1 MKKIYIFTLLISL
14 SFCSLIIAQN
24 SNDLITNA
32 NSEFDRFAYI
42 DAREIYIQ
50 VANKGYKSADLY
62 QKIADSYYFNA
73 EFREAH
79 TWYDKLVKQFSA
91 SISPEY
97 LYRYAQCLKSV
108 QKFKKADK
116 VMERFASITKE
127 YDSRAFNFKTNRY
140 YLDLIEKRS
149 GKFQFNPFDFNS
161 EFSDHSPSFST
172 NGDLIFASSRGG
184 GEISVWDKMP
194 FLDLYNINLEQGTL
208 NNDIHIKPLKGDI
221 NTPVHESSAA
231 ITKDGKTMYFTRNNY
246 LKKQL
251 NSSGS
256 GTVMLKLYQAE
267 LVNKKWTNIK
277 ELPFN
282 SDDYSTA
289 HPALSPNEDKLY
301 FASDMP
307 GSYGNSD
314 LYVVTI
320 NEDKSFGK
328 PKNLGYNIN
337 TEGRETFPFV
347 SNDGNLY
354 FSSDGH
360 LGLGGLDVFISKVAR
375 NTYANPYN
383 IGKPI
388 NGPSDDFSFIIDKKT
403 DIGFFASNRVDGQG
417 SDDIYSF
424 KQMAPLDINCQLFIE
439 GIVTNQKTNEVIP
452 DALVKLYDKDMN
464 LTNQVTTDKNG
475 YYTFAADC
483 NSSFNLNVYKVG
495 YRSQRTP
502 LKTSKYKGDV
512 VKQNFDLSNDSFK
525 SRIARIGD
533 DLAKILQ
540 LNTIY
545 FNYNDY
551 EIRKDAELE
560 LQKIIAVL
568 QSNDHIKIEIRSH
581 TDSRAND
588 EYNYDLSKLRAKATK
603 EYLVNSGDINRN
615 RIFYKG
621 YGETQLVNN
630 CANDVDCS
638 DFEHAKNRRSEFII
652 LNSGIIN
659 TAASD
664 N

>member
-1 MKKIYIFTLLISL
+1 MVFILLFL
-14 SFCSLIIAQN
+14 GKLVNAQN
-24 SNDLITNA
+24 NESNDLITNA
-32 NSEFDRFAYI
+32 NLDFERFAFI
-42 DAREIYIQ
+42 DARKIYIE

-79 TWYDKLVKQFSA
+79 FWYDKLVKEFES

-108 QKFKKADK
+108 QKFKKALK
-116 VMERFASITKE
+116 IMNKFSSITNEK
-127 YDSRAFNFKTNRY
+127 DSRAFNYKNNRY

-149 GKFQFNPFDFNS
+149 GKFQFNPFDYNS
-161 EFSDHSPSFST
+161 EFSEYSPSFAP
-172 NGDLIFASSRGG
+172 NGDLVFASSRGG

-194 FLDLYNINLEQGTL
+194 FLDLYNINLEQGKL
-208 NNDIHIKPLKGDI
+208 NNDINIKPLKGDV

-231 ITKDGKTMYFTRNNY
+231 ITKDGRTMYFTRNNF

-267 LVNKKWTNIK
+267 LVNKRWTNIK

-289 HPALSPNEDKLY
+289 HPALSPDENKLY

-307 GSYGNSD
+307 GSFGNSD
-314 LYVVTI
+314 LYVVDI
-320 NEDKSFGK
+320 NPDKTFSK

-337 TEGRETFPFV
+337 TEGRETFPFI

-360 LGLGGLDVFISKVAR
+360 LGLGGLDVFISKIAR
-375 NTYANPYN
+375 NTYSDPYN
-383 IGKPI
+383 IGRPI
-388 NGPSDDFSFIIDKKT
+388 NGPADDFSFIIDKKT
-403 DIGFFASNRVDGQG
+403 DIGFFASNRVDGKG
-417 SDDIYSF
+417 SDDIYSI
-424 KQMAPLDINCQLFIE
+424 KQVALLDTNCQLFIE
-439 GIVTNQKTNEVIP
+439 GIVYNENSDTVVP
-452 DALVKLYDKDMN
+452 NALVKLYDGNMN
-464 LTNQVTTDKNG
+464 LTNQATTDGKG
-475 YYTFAADC
+475 YYTFAVDC
-483 NSSFNLNVYKVG
+483 NSLYNLNADKTG
-495 YRSQRTP
+495 FRSQQTSLRT
-502 LKTSKYKGDV
+502 TKYKGEV
-512 VKQNFDLSNDSFK
+512 IKQNFDLSSNSFR
-525 SRIARIGD
+525 STLARVGD

-560 LQKIIAVL
+560 LQKIIVL
-568 QSNDHIKIEIRSH
+568 LQTNDHINIEIRSH

-588 EYNYDLSKLRAKATK
+588 DYNYDLSKLRAKTTRD
-603 EYLVNSGDINRN
+603 YLVESGGIDRD

-630 CANDVDCS
+630 CANGVDCN
-638 DFEHAKNRRSEFII
+638 EKQHEKNRRCEFII

-659 TAASD
+659 TAASG